1 MANPNFHI
9 GETGL
14 GESDTDSV
22 DSVVCGKR
30 KRGEIQETEEIDSGG
45 CGGEIA
51 KIDSDGC
58 CGEISKID
66 SGGCG
71 GEIAK
76 VDSGGGEIAKIDSG
90 GGSAMKEEKET
101 RQVPQFDDRYG
112 LFELYKGKMPFE
124 DETYVPARND
134 YSSEEDG
141 EMWEGIGNEGMG
153 DEIGND
159 AMVEDTEKDTCDRET
174 ILKYISQ
181 VRNSFGFDVDVRL
194 PSWLVS
200 YLKFLPADVSDPIYH
215 DHMHRAAR
223 FAIEEINVDMESKTY
238 EFVEIAK
245 AVYVFNPGMLMFLT
259 LVVKKVEA
267 EGAATMTIQ
276 AIVNQPITKPF
287 KLDQWK
293 VKLDANP

>member
-1 MANPNFHI
+1 MA
-9 GETGL
+9 L

-22 DSVVCGKR
+22 DSVVGGKR

-71 GEIAK
+71 GKIAK
-76 VDSGGGEIAKIDSG
+76 VDSGGGDIAKIDSG

-101 RQVPQFDDRYG
+101 RQVLKFVDRYN
-112 LFELYKGKMPFE
+112 LFQRYNGKMPFE
-124 DETYVPARND
+124 DETYDPTRNDD

-141 EMWEGIGNEGMG
+141 KGNLHMLEGME
-153 DEIGND
+153 DETGND
-159 AMVEDTEKDTCDRET
+159 AMVEDTEEDTCDRET

-200 YLKFLPADVSDPIYH
+200 YLKFVPADVSDPIYH
-215 DHMHRAAR
+215 DHVHRAAR
-223 FAIEEINVDMESKTY
+223 FAIEEINVDLESKTY

-245 AVYVFNPGMLMFLT
+245 AVYVYNPGMLMFLT
-259 LVVKKVEA
+259 LVVKKAEA

-276 AIVNQPITKPF
+276 AIVNQPIAKPF
-287 KLDQWK
+287 KLDQWMF
-293 VKLDANP
+293 KLDASP

>member
-1 MANPNFHI
+1 MA
-9 GETGL
+9 L

-45 CGGEIA
+45 CGGENA

-71 GEIAK
+71 GKIAK
-76 VDSGGGEIAKIDSG
+76 VDSGGGDIAKIDSG

-101 RQVPQFDDRYG
+101 RKVLKFEDIYNLFQRYN
-112 LFELYKGKMPFE
+112 GKMPFE
-124 DETYVPARND
+124 DETYDPTRNDD

-141 EMWEGIGNEGMG
+141 EMWEG
-153 DEIGND
+153 IGND

-194 PSWLVS
+194 PSWLLS

-215 DHMHRAAR
+215 DHVHRAAR

-245 AVYVFNPGMLMFLT
+245 AVYVYNPGALMFLT
-259 LVVKKVEA
+259 LVVKKIEA
-267 EGAATMTIQ
+267 EGAATMTLVVPIIIIII
-276 AIVNQPITKPF
+276 IVDTSSSLEYKGKNC
-287 KLDQWK
+287 
-293 VKLDANP
+293 